1 MGAEVP
7 LRVFGYFAPH
17 GYSEKQ
23 WGNMQSISALI
34 ENRYT
39 HISLVRENDTKSKVV
54 IRSTTFCWL
63 QVFLVVIPGVTIGA
77 SISKYGA
84 AFLEEHDIFVPS
96 DDDDD

>member
-1 MGAEVP
+1 
-7 LRVFGYFAPH
+7 
-17 GYSEKQ
+17 
-23 WGNMQSISALI
+23 MQSISALI
-34 ENRYT
+34 ENRYTFIKT
-39 HISLVRENDTKSKVV
+39 HISLVRENDTKSKLV